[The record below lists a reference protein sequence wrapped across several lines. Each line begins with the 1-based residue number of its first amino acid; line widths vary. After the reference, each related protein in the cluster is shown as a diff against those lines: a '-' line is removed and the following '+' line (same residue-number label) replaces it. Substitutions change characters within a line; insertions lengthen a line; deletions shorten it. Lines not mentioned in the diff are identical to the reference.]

1 MCRLLR
7 DLSPCLRIFPS
18 KRVGAVKDLMYVQT
32 FINVSTVPVIWN
44 WNNRCILRVF
54 VSQKFYLH
62 ELWNLHIYRMCPKAS
77 LTNRLWEIRNSS
89 TQSWDIAILRKQD
102 WSIFAQFHGKILKIE
117 QKCFNLS
124 SFKLQY
130 LKIGLMNFGF
140 LKACWSGRLLG
151 TF

>member
-102 WSIFAQFHGKILKIE
+102 WSIFLNFQHFTL
-117 QKCFNLS
+117 NLS
-124 SFKLQY
+124 NLAF
-130 LKIGLMNFGF
+130 LKFLRFGSMDFRF
-140 LKACWSGRLLG
+140 LKACVSGRLWAYSKPK
-151 TF
+151 

>member
-102 WSIFAQFHGKILKIE
+102 WSIFAQFSAFYLEIE
-117 QKCFNLS
+117 QKCINLA
-124 SFKLQY
+124 F
-130 LKIGLMNFGF
+130 LKFQFLRLGLMDFRF
-140 LKACWSGRLLG
+140 LKACGLRRLWG
-151 TF
+151 IF